1 MKYVTNIKRLLTS
14 ISSAMNHFALRYV
27 FLKSSFAL
35 IFLYLNFKAGF
46 FILNTTRM
54 CNWGV
59 INARVIINV
68 TYKTDADADDECY
81 FMYTQGKLSLDQK
94 GIERCNILFSKQKI

>member
-1 MKYVTNIKRLLTS
+1 
-14 ISSAMNHFALRYV
+14 
-27 FLKSSFAL
+27 
-35 IFLYLNFKAGF
+35 
-46 FILNTTRM
+46 M

-68 TYKTDADADDECY
+68 TYKDDADADDECY
-81 FMYTQGKLSLDQK
+81 FMYTQGKLSLDKK